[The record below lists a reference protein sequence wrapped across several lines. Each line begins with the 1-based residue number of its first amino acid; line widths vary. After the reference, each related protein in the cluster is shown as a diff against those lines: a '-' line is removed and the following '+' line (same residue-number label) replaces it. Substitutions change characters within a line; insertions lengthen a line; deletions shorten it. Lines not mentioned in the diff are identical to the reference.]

1 MKIVGWAKGALLGL
15 SAWASRNSGEGKS
28 HTRRPSPL
36 WRLALASRTS
46 QAILPTLR
54 ISDEVIE

>member
-15 SAWASRNSGEGKS
+15 SAWAKS